1 MKRSFTLIELLVVI
15 AIIGILAGLSVP
27 ALSAARESARNTACM
42 NQLSQIGKATVM
54 YHKNN
59 AGYIPGK
66 IRDDSDTKGS
76 KSYTDSTDPA
86 YRLLRGGYLT
96 GQREDIKDDND
107 DKRKEKMKP
116 FMEKYFCCHSDIN
129 EKFKDA
135 NNSYLWFYDDD
146 RCVIG
151 KNNPNAAIWSDLVRT
166 SDENSGNHPAVTNI
180 LYLGGHVRSK
190 ELNIDNFTNVSQLD
204 E

>member
-15 AIIGILAGLSVP
+15 AIIGILAGLSAP

-86 YRLLRGGYLT
+86 YRLLKGGYLT
-96 GQREDIKDDND
+96 GQRETVNADTH
-107 DKRKEKMKP
+107 KE
-116 FMEKYFCCHSDIN
+116 Y
-129 EKFKDA
+129 
-135 NNSYLWFYDDD
+135 
-146 RCVIG
+146 
-151 KNNPNAAIWSDLVRT
+151 KNFIFA
-166 SDENSGNHPAVTNI
+166 
-180 LYLGGHVRSK
+180 
-190 ELNIDNFTNVSQLD
+190 
-204 E
+204 

>member
-15 AIIGILAGLSVP
+15 AIIGILAGLSAP
-27 ALSAARESARNTACM
+27 ALSAARESARSTACM

-59 AGYIPGK
+59 AGYIPGGQK
-66 IRDDSDTKGS
+66 SAATGS
-76 KSYTDSTDPA
+76 QSYSSSTDPA
-86 YRLLRGGYLT
+86 YRLLKGGYLT
-96 GQREDIKDDND
+96 GQRETVNADIMD
-107 DKRKEKMKP
+107 
-116 FMEKYFCCHSDIN
+116 KYFHCPSDIN
-129 EKFKDA
+129 DKFKDSK
-135 NNSYLWFYDDD
+135 NSYLWFVDDD
-146 RCVIG
+146 RMVIG
-151 KNNPNAAIWSDLVRT
+151 KDNPNKAIWSDLVRT
-166 SDENSGNHPAVTNI
+166 NDEESGNHPAVTNI

>member
-1 MKRSFTLIELLVVI
+1 MKKSFTLIELLVVI
-15 AIIGILAGLSVP
+15 AIIGILAGLSAP

-59 AGYIPGK
+59 AGYIPG
-66 IRDDSDTKGS
+66 TGS
-76 KSYTDSTDPA
+76 ETAGSLSFDKTTDPA
-86 YRLLRGGYLT
+86 YRLLKGGYLT
-96 GQREDIKDDND
+96 GQRETVSAALMD
-107 DKRKEKMKP
+107 
-116 FMEKYFCCHSDIN
+116 KYFHCPSDIN
-129 EKFKDA
+129 EKFKES
-135 NNSYLWFYDDD
+135 NNSYLWFYKDD

-166 SDENSGNHPAVTNI
+166 SDEKSGNHPAVTNI

-190 ELNIDNFTNVSQLD
+190 ELNIDNFNNVNQLD

>member
-15 AIIGILAGLSVP
+15 AIIGILAGLSAP

-42 NQLSQIGKATVM
+42 NNLSQIGKATVM

-59 AGYIPGK
+59 AGYIPGGNTSASGSQSW
-66 IRDDSDTKGS
+66 SDTK
-76 KSYTDSTDPA
+76 DPA

-96 GQREDIKDDND
+96 GQRETVNADI
-107 DKRKEKMKP
+107 MK
-116 FMEKYFCCHSDIN
+116 KYFQCPSDIN
-129 EKFKDA
+129 DKFKDS
-135 NNSYLWFYDDD
+135 NNSYLWFVDYAND
-146 RCVIG
+146 RGVIG
-151 KNNPNAAIWSDLVRT
+151 KDNPNKAIWSDLVRT
-166 SDENSGNHPAVTNI
+166 DDEDSGNHPAVTNV

-190 ELNIDNFTNVSQLD
+190 ELNIDSFTGPAQLD

>member
-1 MKRSFTLIELLVVI
+1 MKKNFTLIELLVVI
-15 AIIGILAGLSVP
+15 AIIGILAGLSAP

-59 AGYIPGK
+59 AGYIPGNA
-66 IRDDSDTKGS
+66 SPGNTG
-76 KSYTDSTDPA
+76 STDWNASTNPA

-96 GQREDIKDDND
+96 GQRETPNATI
-107 DKRKEKMKP
+107 
-116 FMEKYFCCHSDIN
+116 MEKYFCCPSDIN
-129 EKFKDA
+129 DKFKTN
-135 NNSYLWFYDDD
+135 NNSYLWFYDDE

-151 KNNPNAAIWSDLVRT
+151 KDSPNKAIWSDLVRT
-166 SDENSGNHPAVTNI
+166 DVEDSGNHPAVTNV

-190 ELNIDNFTNVSQLD
+190 ELNLSSFTNVTQLD

>member
-1 MKRSFTLIELLVVI
+1 MKKNFTLIELLVVI
-15 AIIGILAGLSVP
+15 AIIGILAGLSAP

-59 AGYIPGK
+59 AGYIPGN
-66 IRDDSDTKGS
+66 SSPGNTG
-76 KSYTDSTDPA
+76 STDWNSATNPA

-96 GQREDIKDDND
+96 GQRETVDAAI
-107 DKRKEKMKP
+107 
-116 FMEKYFCCHSDIN
+116 MEKYFKCPSDIN
-129 EKFKDA
+129 DKFKDD
-135 NNSYLWFYDDD
+135 NNSYLWFYDDE

-151 KNNPNAAIWSDLVRT
+151 KDSPDKAIWSDLVRT
-166 SDENSGNHPAVTNI
+166 NEEDSGNHPAVTNV

-190 ELNIDNFTNVSQLD
+190 ELNISSFTNVTQLD